1 MRLDI
6 SRSEPLHG
14 VRVLAKSDPGGFQTS
29 QDQILRGI
37 TSRRVQFRGMTLDI
51 NNSLMQQM
59 QLINE

>member
-6 SRSEPLHG
+6 LHSEPSHG
-14 VRVLAKSDPGGFQTS
+14 VRVLAKSDSGGFQTS
-29 QDQILRGI
+29 QDQISRGI